1 MNKKDKEIFDR
12 IFAHPIVMNIEW
24 NEVEHLFKSLGA
36 EIENTHH
43 SHIKVTLGSH
53 SHSFIKPHHK
63 EISNKQEIIDIRHF
77 LESAGYNNGEN
88 KV

>member
-1 MNKKDKEIFDR
+1 MNKKDKDILDK
-12 IFAHPIVMNIEW
+12 IFAHPIKLNLEW

-36 EIENTHH
+36 TVENTHH
-43 SHIKVTLGSH
+43 NHIKVTLGSH
-53 SHSFIKPHHK
+53 SHSFIKPHHR

-77 LESAGYNNGEN
+77 LEAAGYKNEEN